1 MIVCRVASPLWWF
14 LGIIVAATLMK
25 MQRNY
30 ANRIFVLSGGPGS
43 GKGSQCARMVET
55 FGFTHLSAGDLLRKA
70 ISSNSENG

>member
-1 MIVCRVASPLWWF
+1 
-14 LGIIVAATLMK
+14 

-43 GKGSQCARMVET
+43 GKGSQCTRMVET
-55 FGFTHLSAGDLLRKA
+55 FGFTHLSAGDLLRKE